1 MQNRFMKQFAKKLS
15 SCILVLAIAA
25 ASCKKTGSPNVEADH
40 AAITTLTLSF
50 SQNGAVVSSATFDD
64 PDGFGGNAPVR
75 FDSVRL
81 AANSNYTM
89 TVTLQNKT
97 SGTVTDMTDE
107 IRRAGNQHEF
117 YFLPTSGL
125 TFNATKLD
133 RDVNGFPLGFNN
145 SVSTGAASNGSI
157 LVKLMH
163 KPLLK
168 GPNDAPTVGHSDIEV
183 NFRTFIQ

>member
-1 MQNRFMKQFAKKLS
+1 MKKVAKKCMLGLLALMVLS
-15 SCILVLAIAA
+15 T
-25 ASCKKTGSPNVEADH
+25 SCKKTNNPNVEADH

-50 SQNGAVVSSATFDD
+50 SQNGTVVSTATFND

-81 AANSNYTM
+81 AANNTYNM
-89 TVTLQNKT
+89 TVTLQNRT
-97 SGTVTDMTDE
+97 SGTTMDMTDE

-117 YFLPTSGL
+117 FFLPTAG
-125 TFNATKLD
+125 TNFTAVKLD
-133 RDVNGFPLGFNN
+133 RDANGFPLGFNN
-145 SVSTGAASNGSI
+145 TVTTGAASNGFV

-168 GPNDAPTVGHSDIEV
+168 GPNDPPTLGHSDIEV

>member
-1 MQNRFMKQFAKKLS
+1 MKQIAKKLGGFL
-15 SCILVLAIAA
+15 LVLAVATT
-25 ASCKKTGSPNVEADH
+25 SCKKTGNPNVEADH

-50 SQNGAVVSSATFDD
+50 SQNGTVVSTATFDD

-75 FDSVRL
+75 FDSLRL
-81 AANSNYTM
+81 AANSTYNM

-97 SGTVTDMTDE
+97 SGTVTDMTEE

-117 YFLPTSGL
+117 FFIPTNGL
-125 TFNATKLD
+125 TFSATKLD
-133 RDVNGFPLGFNN
+133 RDINGFPLGFNN
-145 SVSTGAASNGSI
+145 SVTTGAVSNGNM